1 MEFIFRNG
9 TIAKQKKKAE
19 MYYNWANDNDTDRYQ
34 FMWKKKYFA
43 CMCREDRIVYRINTR
58 VSGGFSLDLLLSYG
72 FLLHEVKRSRK

>member
-34 FMWKKKYFA
+34 FMWKKVF
-43 CMCREDRIVYRINTR
+43 CMH
-58 VSGGFSLDLLLSYG
+58 VSWRQNCIPNQYQS
-72 FLLHEVKRSRK
+72 EW